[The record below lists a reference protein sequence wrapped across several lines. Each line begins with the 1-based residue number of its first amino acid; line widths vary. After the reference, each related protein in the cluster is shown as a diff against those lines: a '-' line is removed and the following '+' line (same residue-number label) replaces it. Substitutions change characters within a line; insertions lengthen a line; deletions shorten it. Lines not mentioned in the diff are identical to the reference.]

1 MQLSKSLIITIILTI
16 IALIVIAL
24 IVIVPK
30 RTVEFDKNTD
40 VLRQVTPDID
50 VPDISKTQARVYI
63 GGDIVVVDVART
75 DDDRQKGLL
84 GRDSL
89 SSENGMLF
97 EFDSKQEY
105 TFHMQ
110 GMSIPLDIIFIDDN
124 TILDMVSRAQ
134 PQQESEER
142 KLYSPVGPVNRVLEV
157 PAGFIEEHQLNL
169 GDSVAIEFE

>member
-63 GGDIVVVDVART
+63 GGDVVVVDVAKT
-75 DDDRQKGLL
+75 DEDRQNGLL

-89 SSENGMLF
+89 ASGSGMLF
-97 EFDSKQEY
+97 EFDSKEEY
-105 TFHMQ
+105 AFHMQ
-110 GMSIPLDIIFIDDN
+110 GMKIPLDIIFIDNDI
-124 TILDMVSRAQ
+124 ILDMVSRAQ
-134 PQQESEER
+134 PQPEGEER
-142 KLYSPVGPVNRVLEV
+142 KMYSPVGPVNRVLEV
-157 PAGFIEEHQLNL
+157 SAGFIEEHQLNL
-169 GDSVAIEFE
+169 GDPVAIEFE